1 MDQACKTLRQYFI
14 SLTHTEAVLVVQAK
28 DYNRTTHNTMPTDD
42 ILHFWEVQIQSF
54 MLSLLSNN
62 TVGEVSEQCPE
73 ATV

>member
-1 MDQACKTLRQYFI
+1 MDQACKTLRQHFI
-14 SLTHTEAVLVVQAK
+14 SCTSSEAILVVQAE
-28 DYNRTTHNTMPTDD
+28 DYNRTHNTMSTDD

-73 ATV
+73 ATE